1 MSQFDANAR
10 LGGDTSDPRLPP
22 SDTAAA
28 VDSGGGFRAQG
39 LSPSVAGSGAG
50 GAGVVGVVGGAV
62 LLGLVVFLWLSSH
75 RARPAADLGAPTAA
89 ATAIAPPP
97 SAPPPDIV
105 AMEAASR
112 AANTAPPPVAPTA
125 PPPPPPAAPLPSPPL
140 PAATPAAHSPVL
152 VVDLAEPASA
162 APAAAPVGPATAPK
176 TGTVT
181 VQTFDLAKQRT
192 AQNLTE
198 DEVFAQRVG
207 GDSEPDHARATVLH
221 HKGSVVAQGAIITA
235 VLETALDSDLPGFA
249 RAVVSRDVRS
259 FDGLSVLIPRG
270 SRVIGEY
277 RPATSQGQTRAFVIW
292 TRVLR
297 PDGVSIQIG
306 SPATD
311 PLGRAGLSGAVDNHF
326 FQRFGGAILLSV
338 VNAGATAL
346 AGSPSTEVVIGSSQQ
361 ATGLAAT
368 ASAFAP
374 ANIAPTI
381 KVPQGSPIRIFVA
394 RDLEFSVAGA
404 P

>member
-1 MSQFDANAR
+1 
-10 LGGDTSDPRLPP
+10 
-22 SDTAAA
+22 
-28 VDSGGGFRAQG
+28 
-39 LSPSVAGSGAG
+39 
-50 GAGVVGVVGGAV
+50 
-62 LLGLVVFLWLSSH
+62 
-75 RARPAADLGAPTAA
+75 
-89 ATAIAPPP
+89 
-97 SAPPPDIV
+97 
-105 AMEAASR
+105 
-112 AANTAPPPVAPTA
+112 
-125 PPPPPPAAPLPSPPL
+125 
-140 PAATPAAHSPVL
+140 L
-152 VVDLAEPASA
+152 VVDLAESASV
-162 APAAAPVGPATAPK
+162 APAALAAPKDGTAPP
-176 TGTVT
+176 V
-181 VQTFDLAKQRT
+181 DPAKQR
-192 AQNLTE
+192 AAMSLSA
-198 DEVFAQRVG
+198 DDLFAQRVEG
-207 GDSEPDHARATVLH
+207 ESEPDHARATILR
-221 HKGSVVAQGAIITA
+221 HKGSVVAQGAMIPA

-259 FDGLSVLIPRG
+259 FDGLAVLIPRG

-277 RPATSQGQTRAFVIW
+277 RPSTAQGQTRAFVIW

-311 PLGRAGLSGAVDNHF
+311 PLGRAGLSGTVDTHF

-381 KVPQGSPIRIFVA
+381 KVPQGAPIRIFVA
-394 RDLEFSVAGA
+394 RDLEFTNVGA

>member
-1 MSQFDANAR
+1 MEAAGRAANA
-10 LGGDTSDPRLPP
+10 PAPP
-22 SDTAAA
+22 VTQA
-28 VDSGGGFRAQG
+28 V
-39 LSPSVAGSGAG
+39 
-50 GAGVVGVVGGAV
+50 
-62 LLGLVVFLWLSSH
+62 
-75 RARPAADLGAPTAA
+75 
-89 ATAIAPPP
+89 APPP
-97 SAPPPDIV
+97 PAPTSAPPPQ
-105 AMEAASR
+105 
-112 AANTAPPPVAPTA
+112 PLQ
-125 PPPPPPAAPLPSPPL
+125 PPAAASS
-140 PAATPAAHSPVL
+140 AHSPVL

-162 APAAAPVGPATAPK
+162 APAAPAAASKDGVAKTDHAATTGLTGDEQFAARVETGP
-176 TGTVT
+176 
-181 VQTFDLAKQRT
+181 
-192 AQNLTE
+192 
-198 DEVFAQRVG
+198 
-207 GDSEPDHARATVLH
+207 EPDRAHATVLRD
-221 HKGSVVAQGAIITA
+221 KGSVVAQGAMIPA

-259 FDGLSVLIPRG
+259 FDGLAVLIPRG

-277 RPATSQGQTRAFVIW
+277 RPATALGQSRAFVIW

-311 PLGRAGLSGAVDNHF
+311 PLGRAGLSGTVDTHF
-326 FQRFGGAILLSV
+326 LERFGGAILLSV

-381 KVPQGSPIRIFVA
+381 KVPQGAPIRIFVA
-394 RDLEFSVAGA
+394 RDLEFTNVAA

>member
-1 MSQFDANAR
+1 
-10 LGGDTSDPRLPP
+10 
-22 SDTAAA
+22 
-28 VDSGGGFRAQG
+28 
-39 LSPSVAGSGAG
+39 VATFGPD
-50 GAGVVGVVGGAV
+50 GAGVVGAIGGAV
-62 LLGLVVFLWLSSH
+62 LLGLVVFLWMSSH
-75 RARPAADLGAPTAA
+75 RARPAADIFVPSSGATAA
-89 ATAIAPPP
+89 LAPPA
-97 SAPPPDIV
+97 APPPDIV
-105 AMEAASR
+105 AMEAAGR
-112 AANTAPPPVAPTA
+112 AADTTRPPTSPPVAPTPPPSSA
-125 PPPPPPAAPLPSPPL
+125 PPPQPPPMPPTPSGR
-140 PAATPAAHSPVL
+140 APVL

-162 APAAAPVGPATAPK
+162 SPPAAAAPMSKTATATP
-176 TGTVT
+176 GGPNGN
-181 VQTFDLAKQRT
+181 T
-192 AQNLTE
+192 ASGLTAE
-198 DEVFAQRVG
+198 EQFADRVESG
-207 GDSEPDHARATVLH
+207 PQPDSARATVLRN
-221 HKGSVVAQGAIITA
+221 KGSVVAQGAMIPA

-259 FDGLSVLIPRG
+259 FDGLAVLIPRG

-277 RPATSQGQTRAFVIW
+277 RPATALGQSRAFVIW

-311 PLGRAGLSGAVDNHF
+311 PLGRAGLSGTVDTHF

-381 KVPQGSPIRIFVA
+381 KVPQGAPIRIFVA
-394 RDLEFSVAGA
+394 RDLDFTTGA
-404 P
+404 AP

>member
-1 MSQFDANAR
+1 
-10 LGGDTSDPRLPP
+10 
-22 SDTAAA
+22 
-28 VDSGGGFRAQG
+28 
-39 LSPSVAGSGAG
+39 VAGSG
-50 GAGVVGVVGGAV
+50 VGGPGLIGIAGAAV
-62 LLGLVVFLWLSSH
+62 LLGLVAFLWMSSH
-75 RARPAADLGAPTAA
+75 RIRPAADIVVPSSGPTTTVATAPT
-89 ATAIAPPP
+89 
-97 SAPPPDIV
+97 PPPDIV
-105 AMEAASR
+105 AMEAAGR
-112 AANTAPPPVAPTA
+112 AANGPRPPVIQPPAPSPPAPVSTAPPQPAQILAPA
-125 PPPPPPAAPLPSPPL
+125 PSSR
-140 PAATPAAHSPVL
+140 SPVL

-162 APAAAPVGPATAPK
+162 PPAAGAAAKDTTGKTDHAAPSGL
-176 TGTVT
+176 TG
-181 VQTFDLAKQRT
+181 
-192 AQNLTE
+192 
-198 DEVFAQRVG
+198 DEQFAARVET
-207 GDSEPDHARATVLH
+207 DPEPDRARATVLRD
-221 HKGSVVAQGAIITA
+221 KGSVVAQGAMIPA

-259 FDGLSVLIPRG
+259 FDGLAVLIPRG

-277 RPATSQGQTRAFVIW
+277 RPATALGQSRAFVIW

-311 PLGRAGLSGAVDNHF
+311 PLGRAGLSGTVDTHF
-326 FQRFGGAILLSV
+326 LERFGGAILLSV

-381 KVPQGSPIRIFVA
+381 KVPQGTPIRIFVA
-394 RDLEFSVAGA
+394 RDLEFTNVSAA
-404 P
+404 R